1 LFLLL
6 LVFLGFQEVIAL
18 SPPVQVPLEGL
29 NPLFQEEV
37 LVLGEDVDQDLVLVL
52 MFLDLLFVRAFDMLD
67 IGVLVLVKG
76 GQETN
81 PGETQTEKDL
91 VGLRGSLR
99 EFLVELLFTF
109 EGDRECDIGHGG
121 WLEENR
127 YITISIIGGFLHG
140 FMGVVLCSFV
150 KKLHIYHVSRGQ
162 DRDGVVLP

>member
-1 LFLLL
+1 LFFLLVL
-6 LVFLGFQEVIAL
+6 FLGFQEVTAL
-18 SPPVQVPLEGL
+18 SPPVEVPLEGL

-37 LVLGEDVDQDLVLVL
+37 LVLGEDIDQDLVLVL
-52 MFLDLLFVRAFDMLD
+52 VFLDLLFIRAFDMLD

-99 EFLVELLFTF
+99 EFLVEFMFTF
-109 EGDRECDIGHGG
+109 GRDRKRDIGHGG
-121 WLEENR
+121 GR
-127 YITISIIGGFLHG
+127 RIDIITISIIGGFLHR

>member
-6 LVFLGFQEVIAL
+6 LVFLGFQEVTAL
-18 SPPVQVPLEGL
+18 SPPVEVTLEGL

-52 MFLDLLFVRAFDMLD
+52 VMLYLLFVRAFDMLD
-67 IGVLVLVKG
+67 IGVLVLVEG
-76 GQETN
+76 GEETN

-109 EGDRECDIGHGG
+109 EGDRERDIGHGG

-127 YITISIIGGFLHG
+127 YITISIIGGFLHRLWG
-140 FMGVVLCSFV
+140 WCCVLS
-150 KKLHIYHVSRGQ
+150 
-162 DRDGVVLP
+162 